1 MKRVVFVFLAFL
13 FLFLSVSVSAH
24 KGRTDSDGGHYDQST
39 GKYHWH
45 HGYEAHQHYDMDG
58 DGDIDCPYDFDNK
71 SDQTGGLQGGKS
83 KVEFI
88 NGTES
93 SSDETK
99 GNQTGRG
106 EEVNWFVAVSPF
118 IAVIAIVVIF
128 VLARNI
134 SNKNKEL
141 EKLNISIKLNE
152 RAMSIKMDEE
162 RTKYRHILL
171 SHCDQEKQLQGK
183 IEKLKNEYIEYQD
196 REYLRVKRAH
206 ETIDKLKIK
215 YEGREKQLQFEINT
229 LKIRLLQNNRFNKQD
244 FIAVYGEDYIRDFL
258 HIPEDDYIGIDGL
271 PASDD
276 GLGLRWGKKYTRF
289 ITESTK
295 RYHTADCWHAYEGK
309 AINAFEIRY
318 IYGATPCSICRP
330 DLPNMEWVL
339 GEKILTKFTDSF
351 FVDKDD
357 VMDEGSEEDQDLQ

>member
-1 MKRVVFVFLAFL
+1 MKRLVFILLAFL
-13 FLFLSVSVSAH
+13 FLLLCIPVSAH
-24 KGRTDSDGGHYDQST
+24 PGRTDEDGGHYDRST
-39 GKYHWH
+39 GEYHWH

-58 DGDIDCPYDFDNK
+58 DGDIDCPYNFNVNPY
-71 SDQTGGLQGGKS
+71 SSLHNGKT
-83 KVEFI
+83 KVEF
-88 NGTES
+88 NTSES
-93 SSDETK
+93 ADKANDSLGGDEK
-99 GNQTGRG
+99 VDWF
-106 EEVNWFVAVSPF
+106 EVAYPF
-118 IAVIAIVVIF
+118 IIVAAIVTIF
-128 VLARNI
+128 VLGRII
-134 SNKNKEL
+134 SSKNEEIK
-141 EKLNISIKLNE
+141 KLNITIGLNE
-152 RAMSIKMDEE
+152 KAMSARMEEE
-162 RTKYRHILL
+162 RSKYRRLL
-171 SHCDQEKQLQGK
+171 ISHSDQEKQLQGK

-330 DLPNMEWVL
+330 DLPDMEWVL

-351 FVDKDD
+351 FVDKDNA
-357 VMDEGSEEDQDLQ
+357 MDKGSEEDQDLQ